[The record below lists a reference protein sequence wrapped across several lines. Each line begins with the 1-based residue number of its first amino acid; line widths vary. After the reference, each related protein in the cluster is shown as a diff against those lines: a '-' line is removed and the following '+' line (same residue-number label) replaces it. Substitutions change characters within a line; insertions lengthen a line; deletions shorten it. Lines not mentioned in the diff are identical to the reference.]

1 MAGLVQKKLG
11 IPIVCENKPG
21 AAGALAFSYVVR
33 RPPDGYTL
41 GHAPVEIV
49 MVRSLGYAD
58 VGPEQ
63 MDLLCLVTRTP
74 PVLVVRAIQPWKSFG
89 EFVEA
94 ARRERGR
101 IIVANSGTGSI
112 WHFNALL
119 LEQAC
124 GFRVTH
130 VPFNGSSAS
139 ITALLGGHVD
149 AVVAGAGEVIGNVQ
163 SGQLRVLATFD
174 VERSRIFADTP
185 TAAELGYRLGAPAW
199 SGFYAPAGIPE
210 DRLELLEQA
219 FRTAFD
225 TPEFQR
231 LCADRGMQPVFMDR
245 REFRKFAAQEAEFFA
260 REIPQLLRL
269 DR

>member
-1 MAGLVQKKLG
+1 MAGLVQKKLR

-33 RPPDGYTL
+33 QQADGYTL
-41 GHAPVEIV
+41 GHAPVEIA

-58 VGPEQ
+58 VGPEK
-63 MDLLCLVTRTP
+63 MDLLCLVTKTP
-74 PVLVVRAIQPWKSFG
+74 PVLVVGATQPWKSLG

-94 ARRERGR
+94 ARHERGR

-139 ITALLGGHVD
+139 VTALLGGHVD

-163 SGQLRVLATFD
+163 SGQLRVLAIFD
-174 VERSRIFADTP
+174 TERSRIYADVP

-199 SGFYAPAGIPE
+199 SGFYAPAGVPE
-210 DRLELLEQA
+210 ERLALLEQA
-219 FRTAFD
+219 FKTAFD

-231 LCADRGMQPVFMDR
+231 LCLERGMQPEFMDR
-245 REFRKFAAQEAEFFA
+245 RKFREFASQQADFFG